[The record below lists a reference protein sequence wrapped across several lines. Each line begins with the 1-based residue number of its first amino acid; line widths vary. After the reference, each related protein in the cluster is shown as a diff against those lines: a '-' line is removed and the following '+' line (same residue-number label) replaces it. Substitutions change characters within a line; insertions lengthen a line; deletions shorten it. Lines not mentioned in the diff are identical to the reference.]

1 LGKTY
6 ICRRVRSFA
15 TFIEQ
20 LLHFNT
26 MNLKYKVPL
35 EGGGFQPKFSIRKQ
49 WVNLLSGVWEEAN
62 RLHLAYGSRGRKYF
76 RFSFEPG
83 EIGGSF

>member
-1 LGKTY
+1 LFHDIENKRERAVDRDVY
-6 ICRRVRSFA
+6 I
-15 TFIEQ
+15 
-20 LLHFNT
+20 
-26 MNLKYKVPL
+26 LKLPR
-35 EGGGFQPKFSIRKQ
+35 IRKQ

-62 RLHLAYGSRGRKYF
+62 RLRLAYGSRGRKYF